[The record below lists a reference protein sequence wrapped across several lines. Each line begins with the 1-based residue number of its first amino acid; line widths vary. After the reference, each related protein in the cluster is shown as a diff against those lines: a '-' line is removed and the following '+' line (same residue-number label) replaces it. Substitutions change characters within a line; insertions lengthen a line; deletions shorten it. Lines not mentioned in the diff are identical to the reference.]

1 MFLTATLARN
11 PRLVEAA
18 AGLHRTGRIP
28 PDTYLIDLDAVAAN
42 AAALA
47 AVAAAHDVRLWPVF
61 KQVGR
66 NPHVIR
72 TVAEHLP
79 LAAAIDLRGVRAI
92 QDAGAGL
99 GNVGHLVQLPV
110 GAMRDVLA
118 RRPSYVTVFGAD
130 QARAVS
136 AAAEHLG
143 ITQPLLARVVAAT
156 DRFYPGQE
164 GGVPLDDVE
173 KFAAEVEGMD
183 AVTLDGVTSFPCLL
197 YDEPS
202 AAIAPTPNLQTLLTA
217 RSRLA
222 AAGSPVSVVSAPS
235 ATAAASIPVLA
246 AHGATHGE
254 PGHALTATTP
264 LHATDLTQP
273 ELPAMVYVSEIAHIL
288 PDGRPAVFGGGFYPR
303 GRPSEALVFPSTG
316 EPFTLPVEPAPPE
329 NIDYYRLLG
338 APPSG
343 SPLRVGDTAVLAFRT
358 QIFVT
363 RSSVGALRGVSSGR
377 PRLLGLA
384 DSHGRPW

>member
-1 MFLTATLARN
+1 
-11 PRLVEAA
+11 
-18 AGLHRTGRIP
+18 
-28 PDTYLIDLDAVAAN
+28 
-42 AAALA
+42 
-47 AVAAAHDVRLWPVF
+47 
-61 KQVGR
+61 
-66 NPHVIR
+66 
-72 TVAEHLP
+72 
-79 LAAAIDLRGVRAI
+79 
-92 QDAGAGL
+92 
-99 GNVGHLVQLPV
+99 
-110 GAMRDVLA
+110 MRDVLA
-118 RRPSYVTVFGAD
+118 RRPAYVTVFGAD

-164 GGVPLDDVE
+164 GGVPLEDVE

-183 AVTLDGVTSFPCLL
+183 AVTLEGVTSFPCLL
-197 YDEPS
+197 YDESS

-316 EPFTLPVEPAPPE
+316 EPFALPVEPAPPE

-338 APPSG
+338 APSSG